1 MSVKQ
6 LLTMCILLVG
16 SLLITNSIFGADL
29 KPTLSVNDNSITV
42 NDQIQLTITLEN
54 ADNFPTIPLDLDG
67 FSVLSGPSQ
76 SSSFQMI
83 NGKTSSSKKLI
94 YLIAPNKSGNL
105 TIGPLEFKYQGK
117 TYQTNKVTVRV
128 SQSSASTQN
137 QNYTGN
143 KTKPRT
149 GNDSSND
156 PIFIK
161 AEVDRS
167 SVYTGEQVTVTY
179 RLYTRLN
186 ARSYSLEKQPNA
198 VGFWSEEIPTPKQP
212 TGTERVINGLRY
224 NTFIIKRTAYFPTE
238 SGKLTLDPLTLTVE
252 VQAQSR
258 RRSPFDDFF
267 SGDPFFGQTVTKR
280 VVSNPVEIEAKPIPQ
295 KDRPAS
301 FIGAVG
307 QFTLDSSL
315 DTTVVHVDEA
325 VGVTVNLK
333 GTGNISTIGTP
344 EVKTQPHLDM
354 FDPEVKKTSDIK
366 SGELSGSIKYQYV
379 FIPREAGTVQLPD
392 LAFSY
397 FDPSDKKFHTL
408 KTGSYAVKVQPLDQ
422 PAVASG
428 SGYSKE
434 EVKLLNSDIRYLKP
448 KLSSLKSVDAAYYK
462 QWTFYAVLLL
472 SIAVIGGSIGYRY
485 WWKRWGQDTVYLRRK
500 NAMKRAKQ
508 KLSEANVKTED
519 KEYYSLLNSAVL
531 GFIGDRCNIA
541 ENAFK
546 TDELTQILEKQSVPD
561 DTIEEVKS
569 FLATCD
575 AGRFAPNAQQ
585 DGYSEQLRTEAQQ
598 LVNDLD
604 KYL

>member
-1 MSVKQ
+1 MLVKRV
-6 LLTMCILLVG
+6 LIFWIVLVG
-16 SLLITNSIFGADL
+16 ALMFASSMFGAEL
-29 KPTLSVNDNSITV
+29 KPTLSVDDNSITL
-42 NDQIQLTITLEN
+42 NDQIQLTINLEN
-54 ADNFPTIPLDLDG
+54 ADNFPSIPLDLEG
-67 FSVLSGPSQ
+67 FSIISGPSQ
-76 SSSFQMI
+76 TSSFQMI

-94 YLIAPNKSGNL
+94 YLIAPNKTGNL
-105 TIGPLEFKYQGK
+105 TLGPLKFKYKGK

-128 SQSSASTQN
+128 RKSNVSTQN
-137 QNYTGN
+137 QNYTGQS
-143 KTKPRT
+143 TKPRT
-149 GNDSSND
+149 GNPSSGD

-167 SVYTGEQVTVTY
+167 TVYTGEQVTVTY

-212 TGTERVINGLRY
+212 TGAERVINGLRY
-224 NTFIIKRTAYFPTE
+224 NTFVIKRTAYFPTE

-267 SGDPFFGQTVTKR
+267 SNDPFFGQTVTKR
-280 VVSNPVEIEAKPIPQ
+280 VVSDSVEIEAKPIPQ
-295 KDRPAS
+295 QGRPAS

-325 VGVTVNLK
+325 VGITVNLK
-333 GTGNISTIGTP
+333 GSGNISTIGTP
-344 EVKTQPHLDM
+344 EVKTQPNLDM
-354 FDPEVKKTSDIK
+354 FDPEVKKNSDIK

-379 FIPREAGTVQLPD
+379 FIPREDGTVQLPN

-397 FDPSDKKFHTL
+397 FNPSDKKFHTL
-408 KTGSYAVKVQPLDQ
+408 KTGSYAVKVLPLDQ
-422 PAVASG
+422 PEVASG

-448 KLSSLKSVDAAYYK
+448 KLSSLKSVDSAYYK

-500 NAMKRAKQ
+500 NAMKRAKR
-508 KLSEANVKTED
+508 KLSEANTNVEG
-519 KEYYSLLNSAVL
+519 KEYYSLLNRAVL

-561 DTIEEVKS
+561 DTINEVKS

-585 DGYSEQLRTEAQQ
+585 DGYSEQLRSEAQE
-598 LVNDLD
+598 LINELS

>member
-1 MSVKQ
+1 MSVKR
-6 LLTMCILLVG
+6 LLTMCVFLVG
-16 SLLITNSIFGADL
+16 SLLITNVIFSADL
-29 KPTLSVNDNSITV
+29 KPSLSVNDNSITI

-54 ADNFPTIPLDLDG
+54 ADNFPTIPLDPDG
-67 FSVLSGPSQ
+67 FSVISGPQ
-76 SSSFQMI
+76 QTSSFQMI

-94 YLIAPNKSGNL
+94 YLIAPTKTGNL
-105 TIGPLEFKYQGK
+105 TIGPLKFKYKRK

-128 SQSSASTQN
+128 SKTSATTQN
-137 QNYTGN
+137 QNSTATGDN
-143 KTKPRT
+143 STSGDST
-149 GNDSSND
+149 GD

-167 SVYTGEQVTVTY
+167 SVYTGAQVTVTY

-224 NTFIIKRTAYFPTE
+224 NTFVIKRTAYFPTE

-280 VVSNPVEIEAKPIPQ
+280 VVSNPVKIEARPIPQ
-295 KDRPAS
+295 EGRPAS

-315 DTTVVHVDEA
+315 DTTLVHVDEA
-325 VGVTVNLK
+325 VGITVNLK

-344 EVKTQPHLDM
+344 EVKTQPNLDM

-366 SGELSGSIKYQYV
+366 SGELTGSIKYQYV

-397 FDPSDKKFHTL
+397 FNPSDKKFHTL
-408 KTGSYAVKVQPLDQ
+408 KTKSYSVKVLPLDQ

-448 KLSSLKSVDAAYYK
+448 KLSSLKSVDVAYYN

-485 WWKRWGQDTVYLRRK
+485 WWERWGQDTVYLRRK

-508 KLSEANVKTED
+508 KLSEANIKTEG

-546 TDELTQILEKQSVPD
+546 TDELTQILEKQSVPV
-561 DTIEEVKS
+561 DTIKEVES

-585 DGYSEQLRTEAQQ
+585 DGYSDQFRSDAQQ
-598 LVNDLD
+598 LVNELE